1 MNLTDHLN
9 ACAELWA
16 EASGKSVARL
26 STIVVNDGK
35 FFARL
40 GTGKLGIHTA
50 TLEKFAD
57 FFADAGAWDEGR
69 IPAEVGEFIHRV
81 AGITPDAALSPD
93 GEAPDI
99 GPEIGPDHDYD
110 ESEPRTGGQDP
121 AGGDSSSGAG
131 HVTPDGAPGE
141 LFAFSH
147 DVLDAPALC
156 PECDLRTDDVRVA
169 QCVLQR
175 CPRRIAA

>member
-69 IPAEVGEFIHRV
+69 IPAEVSEFIHRV

-93 GEAPDI
+93 GDGPDI
-99 GPEIGPDHDYD
+99 GPENGTDRDD
-110 ESEPRTGGQDP
+110 EIEPRTGGQDP
-121 AGGDSSSGAG
+121 AGADSSSGAG
-131 HVTPDGAPGE
+131 HVTPNGAPGE
-141 LFAFSH
+141 LFAFSQGGH
-147 DVLDAPALC
+147 DAPALC

-169 QCVLQR
+169 QCVSQR